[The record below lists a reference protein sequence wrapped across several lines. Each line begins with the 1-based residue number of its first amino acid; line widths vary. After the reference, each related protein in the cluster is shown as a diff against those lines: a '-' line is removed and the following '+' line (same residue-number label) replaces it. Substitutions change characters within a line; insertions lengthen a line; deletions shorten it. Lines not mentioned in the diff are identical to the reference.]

1 MLYTQFDNIFFEKT
15 RLSIMTIIY
24 KEELVS
30 FNRLKNII
38 GGTDG
43 AIYTHLKK
51 LQEAKYIA
59 PKKSITGSKMQTFYY
74 LTKQGRKLFL
84 DYLDFLEEVV
94 AGKKEK
100 GSKK

>member
-1 MLYTQFDNIFFEKT
+1 
-15 RLSIMTIIY
+15 MTIIY

-30 FNRLKNII
+30 FNRLKKII

-43 AIYTHLKK
+43 AIYTHLQK

-59 PKKSITGSKMQTFYY
+59 PKKNITGSKMQTFYY
-74 LTKQGRKLFL
+74 LTKQGKKQFL
-84 DYLDFLEEVV
+84 DYLNFLEEVV
-94 AGKKEK
+94 SGNKGK